1 MNRQFGTVRGAVRL
15 ALSYLELGLGI
26 ASVKKPAPQDV
37 RRLVFVCHGNI
48 CRSAFA
54 DVLARQAGMN
64 TASFGLSTTSGNLA
78 HGPIMERAEQL
89 GLDMSGHR
97 TTAVNDYVP
106 QEGDYLLAME
116 VRHLRKLAANEALA
130 HLPRGLLGSYAPFPL
145 PHLHDPYKIAPEYLP
160 VCLDRIA
167 RAVPRLSVSFPGA
180 KASG

>member
-1 MNRQFGTVRGAVRL
+1 MVNRQFGTSRGAVRL
-15 ALSYLELGLGI
+15 ALSYLELGLGL
-26 ASVKKPAPQDV
+26 ASVKKPAAQDV

-54 DVLARQAGMN
+54 DVLARKAGMN
-64 TASFGLSTTSGNLA
+64 SVSFGLSTTSGNPA

-89 GLDMSGHR
+89 GLDMSAHR

-106 QEGDYLLAME
+106 QEGDYLLTME
-116 VRHLRKLAANEALA
+116 VRHLRKLAENEALA

-145 PHLHDPYKIAPEYLP
+145 PHLHDPYKISPDYLP

-167 RAVPRLSVSFPGA
+167 RAVPRLSASFPSA
-180 KASG
+180 KGP